1 MGQPLLE
8 ILPPELI
15 ICILECVCGLII
27 KERSTL
33 TFRRPK
39 KPYGSTLNQFRQL
52 NLVSKSFYHLLAYN
66 IRVDGQ
72 PIKKRLLDLQMQKF
86 TNYLGFGQ
94 ANILGRSRRQCETLV
109 IRERC
114 GEVWKNPAF
123 VKSFPHFEGPNFAR
137 RGKPL
142 FEF

>member
-27 KERSTL
+27 KELSTL

-39 KPYGSTLNQFRQL
+39 KPYGSTLNQFLQL

-86 TNYLGFGQ
+86 TNYLDFGQ
-94 ANILGRSRRQCETLV
+94 AHILGRSRRQCETLV

-123 VKSFPHFEGPNFAR
+123 VKSFPNFGR

-142 FEF
+142 FEL